1 MATILSVKEQTYQI
15 IKEKILN
22 QEYPAGA
29 RININELAEELGIS
43 NSPIREALSLLE
55 QQGLVISNRSSGATV
70 TTFTHRDQYE
80 LSQMYLFWIVESYRF
95 CCETNKLEKLIKRAE
110 EVLETQKIYFKS
122 KDYKECAY
130 YANLFERCI
139 IETTGN
145 KRMLAQYDSIFPV
158 FFLGSIY
165 FLEGKEEERR
175 LGLAQ
180 HEEILAAM
188 KAGRHSDVIE
198 ILKKHYYKPVWD
210 LRFQDDE
217 TE

>member
-1 MATILSVKEQTYQI
+1 M
-15 IKEKILN
+15 
-22 QEYPAGA
+22 
-29 RININELAEELGIS
+29 AEELGIS

-165 FLEGKEEERR
+165 FLEGKEEER
-175 LGLAQ
+175 GLAQ

-198 ILKKHYYKPVWD
+198 IFKKHYYKPMWD